1 MDTIPNRHNPERIPS
16 QMDTILNGQYAER
29 RHLNGHHL
37 ECNTIPNAH
46 LLKRTLSRMDTIP
59 NRFDLKWIQS

>member
-1 MDTIPNRHNPERIPS
+1 MDTISNRHNPERIPS

-46 LLKRTLSRMDTIP
+46 LLKRTLSRIGLISNGYNHEWT
-59 NRFDLKWIQS
+59 